1 MKKTYTYQVI
11 YAGSGLRKVI
21 KTFTGCKTKVKAEN
35 WMFSYIKANGYFGS
49 EFYLKKIEE
58 TA

>member
-11 YAGSGLRKVI
+11 WAGSGLRKVI